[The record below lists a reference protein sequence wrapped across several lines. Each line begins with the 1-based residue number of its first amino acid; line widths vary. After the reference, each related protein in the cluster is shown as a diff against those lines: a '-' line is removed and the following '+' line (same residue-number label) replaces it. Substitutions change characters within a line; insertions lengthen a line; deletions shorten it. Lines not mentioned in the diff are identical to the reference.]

1 MEISNTTS
9 NATTGFKTARDK
21 GQLIELTIKF
31 GEAGKRRDKRATQ
44 KVAEEYGASEK
55 RVMVQKDM
63 LQSPNLKAAQ
73 QVALRLRN
81 KMKHRLMPYGHG
93 GTMYLPNSIEFEV
106 KQGLDEGFSEMDEF
120 MNKHFGQWSLLR
132 QRWLDECGGLDDGT
146 FPSEERARQKYYRSW
161 TVFQVP
167 DVDNVWS
174 GMTGKDAER
183 FAQEVKRS
191 EQERSVH
198 MVKEVASRVERVLSG
213 IVAVGDYTVDTTGK
227 KQNVF
232 KDSRIQHARDLAG
245 LLDEYN
251 ITNDPTLEDIRVR
264 MLSEICPVDAGVL
277 RESEGE
283 RKRVAASASDMLGR
297 LGMIGRTS
305 D

>member
-1 MEISNTTS
+1 MEISTHNS
-9 NATTGFKTARDK
+9 TGFKTAKDK

-31 GEAGKRRDKRATQ
+31 GEAGKRRDKGATK
-44 KVAEEYGASEK
+44 KVAETYGASEN

-73 QVALRLRN
+73 QIGVRLRN
-81 KMKHRLMPYGHG
+81 TMKDKLMPYGHS
-93 GTMYLPNSIEFEV
+93 GTMYLPNSIEWEI
-106 KQGLDEGFSEMDEF
+106 KTDLLDDGFAEMDVF
-120 MNKHFGQWSLLR
+120 MKEHFGQWQLLR
-132 QRWLDECGGLDDGT
+132 QRWLAECGGLDDGK
-146 FPSEERARQKYYRSW
+146 FPSEERAREKYYRSW
-161 TVFQVP
+161 TVFQIP
-167 DVDNVWS
+167 DVDTVWT

-183 FAQEVKRS
+183 FAQEVRRS
-191 EQERSVH
+191 EEERAVH
-198 MVKEVASRVERVLSG
+198 MMREVASKVERVLSG
-213 IVAVGDYTVDTTGK
+213 IVSVGDYAVDSTGK

-251 ITNDPTLEDIRVR
+251 ITNDPTLEEIRVK

-277 RESEGE
+277 RENEGE
-283 RKRVAASASDMLGR
+283 RKRVAASASDMIGR
-297 LGMIGRTS
+297 LGLIGKTT